1 MTMPLNVFL
10 LIVSLIFSMNLG
22 YAGAPEQVPIQAV
35 LSAQAASYQKHQ
47 VTLVGVTRDIAIAP
61 PYLLPKCGR
70 LLYGQATFI
79 LDDGTGSLPVD
90 VFGSCVGPKAI
101 DELPQNGN
109 RVRVTAVIEVMSNDS
124 PRRVRAR
131 ATEIQILDQNPAP

>member
-1 MTMPLNVFL
+1 V
-10 LIVSLIFSMNLG
+10 NLG
-22 YAGAPEQVPIQAV
+22 YAGAPEQVPIQAL

-47 VTLVGVTRDIAIAP
+47 VTLVGVAGDIAIAP

-70 LLYGQATFI
+70 LLYGQATFM

-90 VFGSCVGPKAI
+90 VFGSCVGPKAV

-109 RVRVTAVIEVMSNDS
+109 RVRVTAVIEVLATDS

-131 ATEIQILDQNPAP
+131 ATEIQNPRSEPRPLKNEWATADIGII